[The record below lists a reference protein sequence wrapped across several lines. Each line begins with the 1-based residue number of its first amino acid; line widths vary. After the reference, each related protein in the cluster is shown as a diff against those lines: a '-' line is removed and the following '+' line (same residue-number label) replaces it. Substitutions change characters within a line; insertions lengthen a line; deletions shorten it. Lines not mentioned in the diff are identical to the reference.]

1 MKKTLFFILGV
12 GVGVLFSIAIYNHLP
27 QTILQYAKTLYNKEA
42 YSSGFE
48 SPSRAS
54 EKYTF
59 GLDVSKYQ
67 GSIKWDSVK
76 QSHHPIKYV
85 FIRSTMGDDRKDIK
99 FKYNWKEVKR
109 IGLIRGAY
117 HYYDPNENSTKQANN
132 FIASVKL
139 EKGDL
144 PPVLDI
150 EADSKYG
157 EKNLIKNLKN
167 WIKIIEN
174 HYGAKPIIYSTRGR
188 HTSII
193 KKHFSEYPGWVA
205 SYTSKNKIK
214 NIKWDFHQFSDNIRV
229 KGIPINVDGN
239 DYNGNLKDLNRITIK
254 RGAVVEQAKNNF

>member
-1 MKKTLFFILGV
+1 MKNTLFFVFGV
-12 GVGVLFSIAIYNHLP
+12 GVGVLFSIVVYNQFP
-27 QTILQYAKTLYNKEA
+27 QIISQYSKALYNKEGH
-42 YSSGFE
+42 SSNFE

-132 FIASVKL
+132 FMNFILSEDFQSIIPFTNIMYPVIKINNLPAAYDLL
-139 EKGDL
+139 EIPNAIQIDPSK
-144 PPVLDI
+144 I
-150 EADSKYG
+150 NDSKDV
-157 EKNLIKNLKN
+157 
-167 WIKIIEN
+167 WIEEWLN
-174 HYGAKPIIYSTRGR
+174 
-188 HTSII
+188 
-193 KKHFSEYPGWVA
+193 A
-205 SYTSKNKIK
+205 S
-214 NIKWDFHQFSDNIRV
+214 
-229 KGIPINVDGN
+229 
-239 DYNGNLKDLNRITIK
+239 
-254 RGAVVEQAKNNF
+254 